1 MSTRT
6 QHCDVKG
13 GRIRVLCARCKT
25 VRYVAVSSTVRK
37 KMVRC
42 KCGKATMYVLNH
54 RGYARESL
62 SGQAQIELSGGQEQR
77 IYLNDISAGGVGF
90 TVKSGR
96 SRGMRIGQEVTL
108 KYRGP
113 SGSSTQRKAKIKNIA
128 GMRVG
133 AEFIDHIATL
143 AKRTL

>member
-6 QHCDVKG
+6 KNCDVKG

-25 VRYVAVSSTVRK
+25 VRYVAVSSSARK

-54 RGYARESL
+54 RGFVRESI
-62 SGQAQIELSGGQEQR
+62 SGQAQLELSNGQEFR
-77 IYLNDISAGGVGF
+77 IYLNDISAGGIGF

-96 SRGMRIGQEVTL
+96 SRSMRIGQDTTL

-113 SGSSTQRKAKIKNIA
+113 TGSSIQRKAKIKNIA
-128 GMRVG
+128 GMRIG
-133 AEFIDHIATL
+133 AEFIDHIALL
-143 AKRTL
+143 AKRAV